1 MFGVPVFGYLIAI
14 LLATLVVAFQY
25 YRQLKEIG
33 FGKSWWWLAASFRWL
48 AIAGLVL
55 LFFNPWWMDESD
67 QVQKP
72 IVVVY
77 TDASASISGK
87 DSAVWHKALQG
98 MSTNAEIRIYVFTQ
112 DVLLGDSVSGLDAYR
127 TNLGAVVQ
135 HANGLAGSE
144 NMAGVVWMTDGIG
157 NAGRDLKFET
167 FATGVPV
174 ISVGAGDP
182 SLQKDVVI
190 ESVNCNEEVFLG
202 NRFVVEVSVKSKLF
216 KSKGLTVQLKAGNQV
231 MNQVWLPQNT
241 LDWRRFSFEIK
252 PNAVGV
258 LPISIE
264 VLGAEGDV
272 NVANHKRSIAVKV
285 VDDRKEVA
293 LVFGSPHPDI
303 SAMKVA
309 LESGGQFAVRSV
321 YKDKFDGKADVM
333 ILHGWDFQSAKDVE
347 RVSGWLNLGKAV
359 WVFSSPS
366 QNEANCGKALN
377 FQSGSGGVSRA
388 WQESQVAWNQDYTGW
403 TLDEQEQ
410 KQWLNYP
417 PVAVPISKS
426 TLKEGMEVL
435 LFQRWAGMKTSV
447 PLMVQWQS
455 ENGAVA
461 QFFGEGLWRWRMQ
474 EKSSTGEAKVFDAWM
489 RRTVGFLAMGS
500 TRKKSIEIVMR
511 ENVVD
516 VRDKSVVRVLC
527 RDASGALDDRVER
540 GLELVD
546 ESGVSRSLNLTK
558 TSGGWTSVLPSV
570 IEGTY
575 LLKANCKSMKA
586 VDEKRFVVMNQPSE
600 LLNTQ
605 ANHDVLRD
613 VSNRTGG
620 AFLTLNRSDE
630 LNELMEKKMVLKPVL
645 TRKTENMH
653 WWNSAIWLLAVAMMF
668 GGEWLVRRLLGK
680 Y

>member
-1 MFGVPVFGYLIAI
+1 
-14 LLATLVVAFQY
+14 
-25 YRQLKEIG
+25 
-33 FGKSWWWLAASFRWL
+33 
-48 AIAGLVL
+48 
-55 LFFNPWWMDESD
+55 
-67 QVQKP
+67 
-72 IVVVY
+72 
-77 TDASASISGK
+77 
-87 DSAVWHKALQG
+87 
-98 MSTNAEIRIYVFTQ
+98 
-112 DVLLGDSVSGLDAYR
+112 
-127 TNLGAVVQ
+127 LGAVVQ

-144 NMAGVVWMTDGIG
+144 NVAGVLWMTDGIG

-167 FATGVPV
+167 FAPGVPV

-182 SLQKDVVI
+182 SLQKDVLI

-202 NRFVVEVSVKSKLF
+202 NRFLVEVSVKSKLF

-231 MNQVWLPQNT
+231 MNQVWSPQNT

-252 PNAVGV
+252 PIVVGM
-258 LPISIE
+258 LPITIE

-303 SAMKVA
+303 SAMKAA
-309 LESGGQFAVRSV
+309 LESGGQFAVKSV
-321 YKDKFDGKADVM
+321 YKEKFDGKADVM

-347 RVSGWLNLGKAV
+347 RVSGWLNSGKAV

-366 QNEANCGKALN
+366 QNEVNCGKAL
-377 FQSGSGGVSRA
+377 SSSVSTGGLSRS
-388 WQESQVAWNQDYTGW
+388 WQESQVAWNQDFTGW

-426 TLKEGMEVL
+426 SLKEGMEVL

-455 ENGAVA
+455 ENGAAA
-461 QFFGEGLWRWRMQ
+461 QFYGEGLWRWRMQ

-527 RDASGALDDRVER
+527 RDASGALDDLVDR
-540 GLELVD
+540 GLELVN

-570 IEGTY
+570 VEGAY

-586 VDEKRFVVMNQPSE
+586 VDEKRFVVVNQPSE
-600 LLNTQ
+600 MLNTQ

-613 VSNRTGG
+613 VANRTGG
-620 AFLTLNRSDE
+620 AFLTLNRIAE
-630 LNELMEKKMVLKPVL
+630 LDELMEKKLVLKPVL

-653 WWNSAIWLLAVAMMF
+653 WWNSVIWLLAVAMMF

>member
-1 MFGVPVFGYLIAI
+1 
-14 LLATLVVAFQY
+14 
-25 YRQLKEIG
+25 
-33 FGKSWWWLAASFRWL
+33 
-48 AIAGLVL
+48 
-55 LFFNPWWMDESD
+55 
-67 QVQKP
+67 
-72 IVVVY
+72 
-77 TDASASISGK
+77 
-87 DSAVWHKALQG
+87 
-98 MSTNAEIRIYVFTQ
+98 
-112 DVLLGDSVSGLDAYR
+112 
-127 TNLGAVVQ
+127 
-135 HANGLAGSE
+135 
-144 NMAGVVWMTDGIG
+144 
-157 NAGRDLKFET
+157 
-167 FATGVPV
+167 
-174 ISVGAGDP
+174 
-182 SLQKDVVI
+182 
-190 ESVNCNEEVFLG
+190 
-202 NRFVVEVSVKSKLF
+202 
-216 KSKGLTVQLKAGNQV
+216 
-231 MNQVWLPQNT
+231 
-241 LDWRRFSFEIK
+241 
-252 PNAVGV
+252 
-258 LPISIE
+258 
-264 VLGAEGDV
+264 
-272 NVANHKRSIAVKV
+272 VKV

-303 SAMKVA
+303 SAMKAA
-309 LESGGQFAVRSV
+309 LESGGQFAVKSV
-321 YKDKFDGKADVM
+321 YKEKFDGKADVM
-333 ILHGWDFQSAKDVE
+333 ILHGWDFQSAKDLE
-347 RVSGWLNLGKAV
+347 RVSGWLNSGKAV

-366 QNEANCGKALN
+366 QNEVNCGKAL
-377 FQSGSGGVSRA
+377 SSSVSTGGLSRS
-388 WQESQVAWNQDYTGW
+388 WQESQVAWNQDFTGW

-426 TLKEGMEVL
+426 SLKEGMEVL

-527 RDASGALDDRVER
+527 RDASGALDDRVDR

-546 ESGVSRSLNLTK
+546 ELGVSRSLNLTK

-570 IEGTY
+570 VEGAY

-586 VDEKRFVVMNQPSE
+586 VDEKRFVVVNQPSE
-600 LLNTQ
+600 MLNTQ

-613 VSNRTGG
+613 VANRTGG
-620 AFLTLNRSDE
+620 AFLTLNRIAE
-630 LNELMEKKMVLKPVL
+630 LDELMEKKLVLKPVL

-653 WWNSAIWLLAVAMMF
+653 WWNSVIWLLAVAMMF
-668 GGEWLVRRLLGK
+668 AGEWLVRRLLGK